1 MVSNNTNQQ
10 DHPTISVI
18 TPSYNSSKFIGDAI
32 ESVQAQ
38 TYANW
43 EMIIC
48 DDCSKDQTV
57 EIVEKYAEQD
67 SRVKLI
73 KLKENSGAA
82 VTRNTAIN
90 NSSGRF
96 IAFLDADDQWLADK
110 LSRQISFMLE
120 NDIGFSFTGY
130 EVMDDMGNST
140 GKVVKVPDK
149 VNYQYLM
156 KNTIIGCL
164 TVVLDREKVG
174 EVQMPLYRTRQ
185 DFALWLSIL
194 KKGHIAYGINEVLAR
209 YRKTAGS
216 ISRNKVKA
224 AKQNW
229 IIYREHEKLS
239 LLPALWYFVNYAW
252 NGYMKNRD

>member
-1 MVSNNTNQQ
+1 MNEQPLVS
-10 DHPTISVI
+10 II
-18 TPSYNSSKFIGDAI
+18 TPSYNAENYI
-32 ESVQAQ
+32 EETIKTVLNQSY
-38 TYANW
+38 TNW

-48 DDCSKDQTV
+48 DDCSRDRTV
-57 EIVEKYAEQD
+57 EIVEQYAKQD
-67 SRVKLI
+67 PRVKLI
-73 KLKENSGAA
+73 KLTENSGAA

-96 IAFLDADDQWLADK
+96 IAFLDADDQWVPDK
-110 LSRQISFMLE
+110 LTRQISFMLE
-120 NDIGFSFTGY
+120 KDVGFSFTGY
-130 EVMDDMGNST
+130 EVMDDLGKST
-140 GKVVKVPDK
+140 EKVVQVPEK
-149 VNYQYLM
+149 VNYQYLL

-194 KKGHIAYGINEVLAR
+194 KKGHIAYGLNEVLAR

-229 IIYREHEKLS
+229 IIYRKHEKLS